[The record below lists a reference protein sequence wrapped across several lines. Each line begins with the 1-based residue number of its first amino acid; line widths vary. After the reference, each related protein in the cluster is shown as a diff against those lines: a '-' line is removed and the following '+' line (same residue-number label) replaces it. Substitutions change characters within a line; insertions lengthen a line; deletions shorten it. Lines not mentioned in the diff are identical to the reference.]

1 MSLWLDVCF
10 SGLVVGSIYVL
21 IGHAFNLAFLTSR
34 VFNFAQAQI
43 IAIAS
48 LLAYSAVGLA
58 AGNVPLTLALLLGIV
73 VATGVIGYLQE
84 RLLIRPTFRFA
95 GSEAWLVST
104 LGGSIAIQGLLGII
118 WGTEP
123 LRVDLFGSSRLIEFI
138 GIRQTLGGIVL
149 VTVTLLVTL
158 ALPLVVNRTRAGKE
172 VRATAENR
180 VAAGLRGINTTR
192 LTAFIFTAAGALT
205 GLTGIVGAPIIFA
218 WSDSGSLLMVK
229 VFVVLSIA
237 GFGSTSSIVVAG
249 FGLGIFEAV
258 VRYELGG
265 QYVTILT
272 FMLLVATLLIRPAG
286 LFARGSER
294 LV

>member
-1 MSLWLDVCF
+1 
-10 SGLVVGSIYVL
+10 
-21 IGHAFNLAFLTSR
+21 
-34 VFNFAQAQI
+34 
-43 IAIAS
+43 
-48 LLAYSAVGLA
+48 
-58 AGNVPLTLALLLGIV
+58 
-73 VATGVIGYLQE
+73 
-84 RLLIRPTFRFA
+84 
-95 GSEAWLVST
+95 LVST